1 VSPGIVVV
9 TKETLEVLMKV
20 KLPYTKDSFDV
31 DTQNRFLLAVS
42 KSVQT
47 PFENLYIKSVV
58 EKTSSRRMSRKLLE
72 VSVEV
77 EFAIRVQDAA
87 AQAAMIANDGLT
99 ERKLNSE
106 LAKQV
111 FPASADFS
119 RRQCLLCLLQTALRG
134 RAAMIYARVCT
145 APVSPSNRG

>member
-1 VSPGIVVV
+1 
-9 TKETLEVLMKV
+9 
-20 KLPYTKDSFDV
+20 
-31 DTQNRFLLAVS
+31 LLL
-42 KSVQT
+42 KT

-58 EKTSSRRMSRKLLE
+58 EKTLSRRMSRKLLE

-119 RRQCLLCLLQTALRG
+119 RRQCFLCLLQTALRG
-134 RAAMIYARVCT
+134 REAMIYARVCT